1 MGKNKVGEVMELPE
15 YLKYKNNVLYFND
28 INLLELIKKEGD
40 CLEVNTLDFIGQQI
54 TNLNNIFKNC
64 LYEINNK

>member
-28 INLLELIKKEGD
+28 INLLE
-40 CLEVNTLDFIGQQI
+40 
-54 TNLNNIFKNC
+54 
-64 LYEINNK
+64 